1 MVHRNQRLLHS
12 NTRRPRH
19 FDRAT
24 AIRGVARGGVGSVVA
39 TAVMSIP
46 FLVAT
51 SRGWTDE
58 QPPKR
63 ISNEALDAVGIDAD
77 EPVQNA
83 VATVSHF
90 GYGTSMGAVFG
101 LLYAWRRPP
110 GPAVLHGI
118 GFAIAVWFAS
128 YQGWTPALGLHPPI
142 TRDKPDRRIVVL
154 IGHVVYGAVL
164 GAVFNPIGRRAR

>member
-1 MVHRNQRLLHS
+1 MVRRSQRFLCS
-12 NTRRPRH
+12 NTGRAPR
-19 FDRAT
+19 FDASTAVRA
-24 AIRGVARGGVGSVVA
+24 AARGGIGGVVA
-39 TAVMSIP
+39 TGLMSIP

-63 ISNEALDAVGIDAD
+63 ISNAALDRAGIDAD
-77 EPVQNA
+77 EPAQNA

-101 LLYAWRRPP
+101 VLYAWRRPR

-118 GFAIAVWFAS
+118 GFAIAVWLLS

-142 TRDKPDRRIVVL
+142 TRDDPRRQAVAL
-154 IGHVVYGAVL
+154 IGHLVYGSVL
-164 GAVFNPIGRRAR
+164 GAAFAR